1 MNCNLEENFNHA
13 LNLCSKELSHNECIE
28 FLKSGNV
35 AEKQIAALLI
45 DTINSKDEAEI
56 FISNLTGCD
65 GKIREAIASRL
76 SEFIPIQNGI
86 FFNSYYNIFADAS
99 IDINA
104 NISRLVIDAVE
115 FYKDN
120 LDFGKHYAENMVH
133 FIQDGFLQISKIKF
147 RDKKY
152 ILNKQLFKIYWS
164 LEGLK
169 IFCKYIDEKKL
180 YEILSKVLELSEYT
194 VREKA
199 AQILAS
205 YKNSHLFNTLYE
217 KARKDSNY
225 YVRET
230 LVKNV

>member
-13 LNLCSKELSHNECIE
+13 LNLCSKNLSHNECIE
-28 FLKSGNV
+28 FLKNGNV

-45 DTINSKDEAEI
+45 DTIETKKEAEI

-65 GKIREAIASRL
+65 GKIREAVASRL
-76 SEFIPIQNGI
+76 AEFIPIENGI
-86 FFNSYYNIFADAS
+86 FFDSNYDTFADAS

-120 LDFGKHYAENMVH
+120 TDFGKHYANKLIN
-133 FIQDGFLQISKIKF
+133 FIQEGFIEISKIKF

-152 ILNKQLFKIYWS
+152 ILNKQLFKIYWA

-169 IFCKYIDEKKL
+169 IFSKYTDEKIL
-180 YEILSKVLELSEYT
+180 YEILSKVLELNEYT

-199 AQILAS
+199 AQILAI
-205 YKNSHLFNTLYE
+205 YKNSDLFKTLYE
-217 KARKDSNY
+217 KAKNDSNY

-230 LVKNV
+230 LVRNL